1 MKSTAQFKVWSS
13 SEINSFLLNFLW
25 ILSTYLQS
33 GSIFTSLNF
42 LTTLFIW
49 FYSYLFDFFDMSQ
62 SVEYTTSVLGLNMI
76 KQDGL
81 FMLFTLLNYV
91 LQALQH
97 SSRFIFRKR
106 SGDEGIWTLD
116 PWSGNLLRWPLDHT
130 TPPYLIFVTFKVVQ
144 KVLVL
149 YFVIVYFSFL
159 RNKFL
164 IHGQK

>member
-1 MKSTAQFKVWSS
+1 M
-13 SEINSFLLNFLW
+13 SFIDGVHHLIAFEANLLL
-25 ILSTYLQS
+25 LSPSLS
-33 GSIFTSLNF
+33 RNECLRLRLLVFHLHASHITS
-42 LTTLFIW
+42 
-49 FYSYLFDFFDMSQ
+49 
-62 SVEYTTSVLGLNMI
+62 
-76 KQDGL
+76 
-81 FMLFTLLNYV
+81 FTLLAYI
-91 LQALQH
+91 LHASQH